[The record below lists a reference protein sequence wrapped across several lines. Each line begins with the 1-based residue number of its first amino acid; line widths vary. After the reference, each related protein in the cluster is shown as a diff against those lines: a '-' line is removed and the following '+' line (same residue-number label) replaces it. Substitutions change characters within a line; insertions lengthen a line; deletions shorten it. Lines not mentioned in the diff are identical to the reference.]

1 MFACWH
7 FGDIKGTPTKVRC
20 LGAKRTSCLV
30 MAVSQTVSPLRPGSV
45 CVVPRGTTQ
54 MYMEKVRSQFLSLR
68 HLGQSHIFSASVS
81 GQFKPNNDSDFSFA
95 RRTPSRQGV
104 PHCSPKGAFISEAL
118 YSAASVRFSKL
129 QRFEEPTNFNE
140 KDFAALLRQARASE
154 ANSQCRGLNPSALGQ
169 RPTSP

>member
-1 MFACWH
+1 
-7 FGDIKGTPTKVRC
+7 
-20 LGAKRTSCLV
+20 
-30 MAVSQTVSPLRPGSV
+30 MAVSAQTVSPLRPGSV